1 VTSSLGPKAA
11 PALITVRE
19 ASKHIIQIVQ
29 LLEERSMSF
38 AFCLN
43 KSDLLILCGMALLY
57 QSVDLKQDSKV
68 LKDNEKLVNAV
79 IKVVDKARAPGSY
92 DFRRVAGML
101 IAVDEPSPQS
111 LPTPPRKHSD
121 ACIAPPQHRTSPGVA
136 TKGRAAIAR
145 HPNGSISETDL
156 LLQQEKL
163 RRMTIPGHHPQPQH
177 PSRSSFDGSRPNLS
191 LSQRDHSSSLTHAQ
205 AAQAAQ
211 AALIARASSTR
222 SQPASP
228 VQMRQNAQ
236 QQQFYTQ
243 KGMSSADWE
252 ALIGSLEGGPG
263 QINVYDAIYGGPGLD
278 SIGSVTSAASN
289 TSEAAASA
297 LTPTTSATG
306 WSPPA
311 AGPGSEVN
319 WDLSGFNLGD
329 FGAGAQAGQHS
340 STAGTAHS
348 VLSFGSAEDGLS
360 DDLTGPTDL
369 LGFPTTRLDGMPV
382 GIGNNGHHHGYH
394 GVLDGLTSFL

>member
-1 VTSSLGPKAA
+1 MTSSLGPKAA
-11 PALITVRE
+11 PALITVGE

-43 KSDLLILCGMALLY
+43 KSDLLILCGMVLLY

-68 LKDNEKLVNAV
+68 LKDNGRLVNVV

-101 IAVDEPSPQS
+101 ITVDEPSPQS
-111 LPTPPRKHSD
+111 LPTPPRKNSD
-121 ACIAPPQHRTSPGVA
+121 ACIAPPQHRTSPGVP
-136 TKGRAAIAR
+136 TKGQAAIAR

-163 RRMTIPGHHPQPQH
+163 RRMTIPGHHSHPQR

-191 LSQRDHSSSLTHAQ
+191 LSQRDHRSSLTHAQ
-205 AAQAAQ
+205 AAQAA
-211 AALIARASSTR
+211 LIARTSSTR
-222 SQPASP
+222 SQPSSP

-236 QQQFYTQ
+236 QQQLYAQ
-243 KGMSSADWE
+243 KGMSSAEWE

-263 QINVYDAIYGGPGLD
+263 QMNVYDAIYGGPGLD
-278 SIGSVTSAASN
+278 SIGSATSAASI

-297 LTPTTSATG
+297 TTPTTSATG

-311 AGPGSEVN
+311 AGPTSEVN
-319 WDLSGFNLGD
+319 WDMSGFNLGD
-329 FGAGAQAGQHS
+329 FGAGAGAGQHS
-340 STAGTAHS
+340 SAAGTAHS

-369 LGFPTTRLDGMPV
+369 LGFGTTRVDGMPAV
-382 GIGNNGHHHGYH
+382 IGNHGHHHGYH
-394 GVLDGLTSFL
+394 GVLDGLTAFL